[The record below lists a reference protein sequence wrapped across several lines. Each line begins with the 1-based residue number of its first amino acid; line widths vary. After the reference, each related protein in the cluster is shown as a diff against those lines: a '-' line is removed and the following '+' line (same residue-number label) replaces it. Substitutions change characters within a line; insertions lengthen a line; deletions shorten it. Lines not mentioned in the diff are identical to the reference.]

1 MKIKNLKIK
10 DLKINDV
17 IKIGL
22 IILVV
27 LPIFLSSIID
37 LYEKR
42 NIIFKKV
49 AKELKTEKAYQFY
62 IPKEDIYWAREI
74 LNGGYILHFRHTE
87 RAKWI
92 DVKMYDSLES
102 DLHDNGT
109 DESRYAENEYF
120 KNAVCL
126 NERGK
131 IQAKAMNEHIKFI
144 GLKISHIVSSPS
156 CRARQ
161 TAKLAFGGY
170 ESLHRVLVHTGPYLE
185 EKEDRINKLKKF
197 YLQLPQNQDGNVI
210 VSSHNSVIDIEMFEN
225 GNKLSNLALEEG
237 GFFIISKKNNK
248 LYLEHEFNNFRDF
261 VKIFYKR

>member
-1 MKIKNLKIK
+1 MKIKNSKVK
-10 DLKINDV
+10 NF

-22 IILVV
+22 IILFV
-27 LPIFLSSIID
+27 LPVFFSSIIY

-42 NIIFKKV
+42 NIILQKV
-49 AKELKTEKAYQFY
+49 TKELKTEKAYKYY
-62 IPKEDIYWAREI
+62 IPKEDKYWAREI
-74 LNGGYILHFRHTE
+74 LSGGYILHFRHAE
-87 RAKWI
+87 RDKWI

-102 DLHDNGT
+102 DLHDNGA

-120 KNAVCL
+120 KDAVCL
-126 NERGK
+126 NEKGK

-170 ESLHRVLVHTGPYLE
+170 KSLHRVLVHSGPYLE

-197 YLQLPQNQDGNVI
+197 YLQLPQNEYGNVI
-210 VSSHNSVIDIEMFEN
+210 VSSHNSVIDAEMFEN
-225 GNKLSNLALEEG
+225 GDELSDLSLEEG
-237 GFFIISKKNNK
+237 GFYIISKKNNK
-248 LYLEHEFNNFRDF
+248 LYLVHEFHYFKDF
-261 VKIFYKR
+261 VKIFYER